1 MTYLSYPNYGTFSAH
16 KSNAASPLL
25 VFVLWNSGR
34 GCRQVCRRATQGPF
48 SSKGAQ
54 VSEIAQKAKALYAQF
69 SDLNAGTY
77 ASSIAFF
84 SFLSLVPMLIICISL
99 VSMLGFGEEE
109 VIVFFTS
116 LVPNDLD
123 GFATMLIRD
132 AFDKAGFAFSI
143 STISMLWS
151 ASMGIK
157 ELRRGLNVAYGV
169 EETRSAI
176 VASIISVFAA
186 VILGS
191 LLAVMMYLIF
201 SDSVVSLL
209 ARYIPNFEG
218 SDRSSVLSTLRTL
231 LLAIPVIA
239 ICYAYLP
246 AGTRRF
252 TTQLP
257 GAACASFACAVL
269 SFGFHFYLDVSG
281 NTSSLY
287 GSFAAVVLFL
297 YWMYGVCLILVAG
310 GFINR
315 VLSERSQASSGDT
328 DGA

>member
-1 MTYLSYPNYGTFSAH
+1 MSE
-16 KSNAASPLL
+16 L
-25 VFVLWNSGR
+25 V
-34 GCRQVCRRATQGPF
+34 
-48 SSKGAQ
+48 
-54 VSEIAQKAKALYAQF
+54 QKARTLYAKF

-99 VSMLGFGEEE
+99 VSMFGFGEEE
-109 VIVFFTS
+109 VTVFFTS

-132 AFDKAGFAFSI
+132 AYDRAGFAFSI

-176 VASIISVFAA
+176 VVSIISVFAA
-186 VILGS
+186 VILGT

-201 SDSVVSLL
+201 SDKVVSMLVEYVPGLEELHHSSASNVIRTSLL
-209 ARYIPNFEG
+209 
-218 SDRSSVLSTLRTL
+218 S
-231 LLAIPVIA
+231 IPVVA
-239 ICYAYLP
+239 ICYAFLP
-246 AGTRRF
+246 AGTRRL

-257 GAACASFACAVL
+257 GAACASIACAAL
-269 SFGFHFYLDVSG
+269 SFGFHFYLDISG
-281 NTSSLY
+281 NSSSLY

-297 YWMYGVCLILVAG
+297 YWMYAVCLILIAG

-315 VLSERSQASSGDT
+315 VLSEKDQASSGSA